1 VTFAGAFLSADL
13 GGSSDYS
20 SGKLEGLSGEG
31 FREQVSLPRLSR
43 RLRAQEKP
51 LVGKFRGCHLPMGRC
66 NSGDCSKAKGI
77 AIPLPEC
84 LEVFNLRLSGNG
96 TCLQWLR

>member
-43 RLRAQEKP
+43 RLRAQENP
-51 LVGKFRGCHLPMGRC
+51 LVGKLRGCHLPKRVGAIRVIALKRKRLPFLC
-66 NSGDCSKAKGI
+66 QSVSKCS
-77 AIPLPEC
+77 
-84 LEVFNLRLSGNG
+84 
-96 TCLQWLR
+96 T